1 MQGIGPFTIGQTFK
15 MPPRLDGQGA
25 PNSHQSSVQSSAKG
39 AAGANGGSG
48 GVSPVSSL
56 GLIVQQ
62 VWFVVMSAVLVVLM
76 VMVSAAV
83 ICLKRRKAL
92 IKDQLGHYNGKH
104 ITHS

>member
-25 PNSHQSSVQSSAKG
+25 SNSHQSSVQSSAKG
-39 AAGANGGSG
+39 AAGGGDG

-92 IKDQLGHYNGKH
+92 IKDQLGHYNGNH